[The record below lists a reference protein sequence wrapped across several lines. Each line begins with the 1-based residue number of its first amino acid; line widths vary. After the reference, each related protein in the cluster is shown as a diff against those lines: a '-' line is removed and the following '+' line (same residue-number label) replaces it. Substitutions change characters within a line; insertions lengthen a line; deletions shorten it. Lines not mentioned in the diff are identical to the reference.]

1 MKFKLIIDTKN
12 EEEVLARVHK
22 KTNTI
27 SEIEALVKSVD
38 NPTEIIG
45 YGNGDIKSLSLD
57 EIECICIENDKTY
70 AYCTDSNRYR
80 IKSRL
85 YETEKIL
92 PPNFIKINK
101 SAIANKKQIKKF
113 KAQISGA
120 VDVEFKSGKT
130 EYVSR
135 RCFRELKRRLGL

>member
-12 EEEVLARVHK
+12 EEEVLARVHE
-22 KTNTI
+22 KTDIIN
-27 SEIEALVKSVD
+27 EIEALVKSVD

-45 YGNGDIKSLSLD
+45 YIDGDIKILSLE
-57 EIECICIENDKTY
+57 EIECICVENDKTY
-70 AYCTDSNRYR
+70 AYCIDSRQYR

-85 YETEKIL
+85 YEIEKIL

-101 SAIANKKQIKKF
+101 SAIANKKQIKRF

-120 VDVEFKSGKT
+120 VDIEFKSGKT

-135 RCFRELKRRLGL
+135 RCFSELKRRLGL